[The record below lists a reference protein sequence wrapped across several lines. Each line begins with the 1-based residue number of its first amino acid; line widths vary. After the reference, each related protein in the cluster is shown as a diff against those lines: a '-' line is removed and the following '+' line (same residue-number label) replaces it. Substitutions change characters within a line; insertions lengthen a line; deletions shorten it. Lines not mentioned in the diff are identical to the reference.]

1 MNPDKVIAEW
11 PVFAGQRLVDAALL
25 SDKVLQ
31 PSGQGRPG
39 GTLLLLAVVL
49 VAGYLLWC
57 AAYPWKAC
65 PRCAGKSTAGDRKGN
80 YRVRRSCWRCR
91 GERYPRVGTRL
102 LRAFGFRPRS

>member
-1 MNPDKVIAEW
+1 MT
-11 PVFAGQRLVDAALL
+11 ALL
-25 SDKVLQ
+25 AAA
-31 PSGQGRPG
+31 PTAPG
-39 GTLLLLAVVL
+39 GASLPLLVVVL
-49 VAGYLLWC
+49 VVGYLLWC

-65 PRCAGKSTAGDRKGN
+65 PRCTGKSTAGDRKGN